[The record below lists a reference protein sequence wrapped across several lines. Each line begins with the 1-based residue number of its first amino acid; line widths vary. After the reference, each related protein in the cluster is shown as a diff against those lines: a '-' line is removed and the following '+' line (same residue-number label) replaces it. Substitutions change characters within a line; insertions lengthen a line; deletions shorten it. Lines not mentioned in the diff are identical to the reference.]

1 MWKPAY
7 TLTVGAVSMELFRT
21 QEDYDTFNLKMSNIF
36 GIDCMSLRLTDKD
49 NTFQPENII
58 EPWNKGL
65 KGQQTPWN
73 KGLTKDK
80 DPRISSKPLTEKM
93 KKQISAKLMGH
104 EVSKETRTKMSIAK
118 KGKAPWNKGKN
129 INSENMI
136 RVKVTN
142 GTKIFNSLKE
152 AAEYEGVTSGAIIG
166 RIKRSKKWS
175 YVKTN

>member
-1 MWKPAY
+1 VWIDGRKPAS

-36 GIDCMSLRLTDKD
+36 GIDCIPSKLTDKD

-65 KGQQTPWN
+65 KGQQT
-73 KGLTKDK
+73 
-80 DPRISSKPLTEKM
+80 
-93 KKQISAKLMGH
+93 
-104 EVSKETRTKMSIAK
+104 
-118 KGKAPWNKGKN
+118 PWNKGKN